1 MTPGAAIKQK
11 ITSRTPVCGT
21 FLKTPH
27 PIMIEIMGQAG
38 YDFLV
43 LDAEH
48 APFDRGTLDTL
59 MIAGR
64 AANIPLIVRV
74 PSAGPDWIMAVLD
87 AGAAGIM
94 VPHVNDATFASELVR
109 ATRYGAWGQGGRGFA
124 GTTRAAD
131 YAQRS
136 LSEHFGK
143 TPGEVTLICQIE
155 DPPGAEDFEAIANVD
170 GVDALFVGRAD
181 LAVGYGK
188 SDFFDPDIGQK
199 TLNILGAAG
208 AATGLYCAPGEDI
221 APLKSAGASVFVI
234 GSDHTCLKRAAAGDI
249 AAVSALKTQGKD
261 AL

>member
-1 MTPGAAIKQK
+1 MTLGAMLKRK
-11 ITSRTPVCGT
+11 ITSRTPVCGA
-21 FLKTPH
+21 FIKTPH
-27 PIMIEIMGQAG
+27 PIVIEIMGQAG

-48 APFDRGTLDTL
+48 APFDRAALDTL

-64 AANIPLIVRV
+64 AAGIPLVVRV
-74 PSAGPDWIMAVLD
+74 PAAGPDWIMAVLD

-94 VPHVNDATFASELVR
+94 VPHVNDPGFAAELVR

-136 LSEHFGK
+136 LAEHFEK
-143 TPGEVTLICQIE
+143 TAGEVTLMCQIE
-155 DPPGAEDFEAIANVD
+155 DPPGAEAFAAIADVE

-188 SDFFDPDIGQK
+188 SDFFDPDIGRK
-199 TLNILGAAG
+199 TLDILGASG

-221 APLKSAGASVFVI
+221 APLKQAGASVFVI
-234 GSDHTCLKRAAAGDI
+234 GSDHTCLKRG
-249 AAVSALKTQGKD
+249 AAVDLAAVDTLKS
-261 AL
+261 